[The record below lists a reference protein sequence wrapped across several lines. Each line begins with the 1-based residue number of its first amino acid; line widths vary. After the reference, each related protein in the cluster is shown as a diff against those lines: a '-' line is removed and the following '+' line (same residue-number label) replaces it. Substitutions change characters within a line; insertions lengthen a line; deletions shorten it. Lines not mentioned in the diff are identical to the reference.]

1 MIKANQKSRNK
12 TIFLLTV
19 TIEALLYDAMS
30 KNLSLLSTKKSK
42 PSCLMFTQ
50 TRKSNEKISAAKR
63 PATPAPPPSKKMKI
77 NEKSSKEVLMP
88 IFSPSETLM
97 PKVPLNIVS
106 VRRDHEFIVKNLNIK
121 NRPVCKQLSLQR
133 LFRL

>member
-30 KNLSLLSTKKSK
+30 KNLCLLSTKKSK

-50 TRKSNEKISAAKR
+50 NRKSSEKISIGKR
-63 PATPAPPPSKKMKI
+63 PALPAPPPSKKMKI
-77 NEKSSKEVLMP
+77 NEKSTKEVLMP

-97 PKVPLNIVS
+97 PKTSLNIVS
-106 VRRDHEFIVKNLNIK
+106 VRRDHEFIVKNFGIK
-121 NRPVCKQLSLQR
+121 IKPIYKQESLQR